1 MGGMSNELTA
11 IHKDSPRP
19 PLPVPAPRPP
29 VEAADLQVHVLSAVP
44 LVVGVSGEIDIASA
58 PKLREEL
65 LGALRRHGARLALD
79 LGGVTFMDC
88 AGVNVLLAARR
99 HARLEGG
106 WVRVARASR
115 RARSILMLTGLQ
127 REFALAGAET
137 AAAAQV
143 GG

>member
-1 MGGMSNELTA
+1 MNNELTA
-11 IHKDSPRP
+11 NRKDSPRP

-29 VEAADLQVHVLSAVP
+29 AEATDLHVDVLSTAP

-58 PKLREEL
+58 PKLREQL
-65 LGALRRHGARLALD
+65 LAALGRHGARLALD

-88 AGVNVLLAARR
+88 AGINVLLAARR

-115 RARSILMLTGLQ
+115 RARNIIMLTGLH
-127 REFALAGAET
+127 REFALAACE
-137 AAAAQV
+137 AAATAQV

>member
-1 MGGMSNELTA
+1 MSNETTA
-11 IHKDSPRP
+11 TRKDSSRLPRP
-19 PLPVPAPRPP
+19 APVPAPRPP
-29 VEAADLQVHVLSAVP
+29 AEAADLHVDVLSTVP
-44 LVVGVSGEIDIASA
+44 LVVGVSGEVDIASA

-88 AGVNVLLAARR
+88 AGINALLAARR

-115 RARSILMLTGLQ
+115 RARKVLTLTGLH
-127 REFALAGAET
+127 REFALAGSET
-137 AAAAQV
+137 A
-143 GG
+143 

>member
-1 MGGMSNELTA
+1 MSDGLTA
-11 IHKDSPRP
+11 YRKDSPQP

-29 VEAADLQVHVLSAVP
+29 AEATDLQVDVLSKAP

-58 PKLREEL
+58 PQLREEL
-65 LGALRRHGARLALD
+65 LGALLRHGARLALD

-88 AGVNVLLAARR
+88 AGIDALLAARR

-115 RARSILMLTGLQ
+115 RARNIVMLTGLQ
-127 REFALAGAET
+127 REFALAGSET
-137 AAAAQV
+137 GVA
-143 GG
+143 G

>member
-1 MGGMSNELTA
+1 MSNEPTA
-11 IHKDSPRP
+11 IRKDSPHR

-29 VEAADLQVHVLSAVP
+29 AEATDLQVEVLSTAP

-58 PKLREEL
+58 PHLREEL

-106 WVRVARASR
+106 WVRVAGASR
-115 RARSILMLTGLQ
+115 RARNVLTLTGLD
-127 REFALAGAET
+127 REFALAGSET
-137 AAAAQV
+137 AATVQAS
-143 GG
+143 

>member
-1 MGGMSNELTA
+1 MSNQPTA
-11 IHKDSPRP
+11 IRNGSSRP
-19 PLPVPAPRPP
+19 PLPLPVPVPAPRPP
-29 VEAADLQVHVLSAVP
+29 AEAADLRVDVLSTAP
-44 LVVGVSGEIDIASA
+44 LVVGVSGQIDIASA

-88 AGVNVLLAARR
+88 AGIKALRAARR

-115 RARSILMLTGLQ
+115 RARNVLTLTGLH
-127 REFALAGAET
+127 REFALAGSET
-137 AAAAQV
+137 AATA
-143 GG
+143 